1 MFGIIMENCNG
12 GSSSSPAPFLSKT
25 YELVDDPYT
34 NPVVSWNHNGRSFVV
49 WNPPEFARDLLPK
62 YFKHNNFSSFIRQ
75 LNTYGFRKVD
85 PEQWEFANE
94 EFLRGQRHLL
104 KNIYRRKPIHSHSAT
119 GSQSVAPLTD
129 SERQEYE
136 EEIERLKREN
146 SLLQS
151 SAEKHEKFNQEYE
164 FGVNSMEQRLHN
176 IVHRQG
182 KLISLLAQLLQRPE
196 FSSDFIEC
204 TNNNSKKR
212 RLLVSNYLIEE
223 ENTTNSIVVPKLDM
237 EVVKK
242 LDSSINFWERFL
254 YGIQKTPTEDQMC
267 DFEHTQPL
275 PSPIVIHEMDTL
287 SDDSGKRNSP
297 IDHPSS
303 PSGDIQSSP
312 ELGGPLSPVISSIY
326 INLECQLKPSDQSN
340 TNTKIT
346 STLSIDAMKNQVES
360 NTDTSKS
367 VSNSGNDVFWQ
378 QFLTETPG
386 LSEPQ
391 EVEIVSKDI
400 DGLTCDSML
409 AENQR
414 YWWSRGFNVENLAER
429 MGLLSPATGS

>member
-1 MFGIIMENCNG
+1 MVGIVMDNCNN
-12 GSSSSPAPFLSKT
+12 GSSSAPAPFLSKT

-34 NPVVSWNHNGRSFVV
+34 NTVVSWSHNGRSFIV

-94 EFLRGQRHLL
+94 EFIRGQRRLL

-119 GSQSVAPLTD
+119 GQSVAPLTD

-151 SAEKHEKFNQEYE
+151 SAENQEKFNQEYE
-164 FGVNSMEQRLHN
+164 FGIKSMEQRLHN
-176 IVHRQG
+176 VAQRQG
-182 KLISLLAQLLQRPE
+182 KLISLLAQLLESPE
-196 FSSDFIEC
+196 FSSDLIQC
-204 TNNNSKKR
+204 ANNNSKKR

-223 ENTTNSIVVPKLDM
+223 EHATTNCIVAPKLDVHM
-237 EVVKK
+237 VKK

-254 YGIQKTPTEDQMC
+254 YGIRMTPTEDQMY
-267 DFEHTQPL
+267 DFEHATQPL
-275 PSPIVIHEMDTL
+275 PSPIVIREMDTS
-287 SDDSGKRNSP
+287 SDDSGTRNSH
-297 IDHPSS
+297 IDHSSS
-303 PSGDIQSSP
+303 PSRDIQSSP
-312 ELGGPLSPVISSIY
+312 DLSPVISSIY
-326 INLECQLKPSDQSN
+326 VNLECQLKPSDQSN
-340 TNTKIT
+340 
-346 STLSIDAMKNQVES
+346 LVIDVTKNQVEGNATKAS
-360 NTDTSKS
+360 ES

-386 LSEPQ
+386 FTEPQ
-391 EVEIVSKDI
+391 EAESKDI
-400 DGLTCDSML
+400 NGLTCDSRL
-409 AENQR
+409 AENHR
-414 YWWSRGFNVENLAER
+414 YWWNRGFNVENLAER
-429 MGLLSPATGS
+429 MGHLSSPATGSS

>member
-1 MFGIIMENCNG
+1 MAMENCNG
-12 GSSSSPAPFLSKT
+12 GSSSSPAPFLLKT

-34 NPVVSWNHNGRSFVV
+34 NPVVSWSHNGRSFVV

-119 GSQSVAPLTD
+119 GQSVAPLTD

-136 EEIERLKREN
+136 DEIERLKKEN
-146 SLLQS
+146 SLLQTS
-151 SAEKHEKFNQEYE
+151 VENQEKFNYEYE
-164 FGVNSMEQRLHN
+164 FGIKSMEQRLQN
-176 IVHRQG
+176 VAHRQG

-196 FSSDFIEC
+196 FSSDLIQC
-204 TNNNSKKR
+204 ANNNSKKR

-223 ENTTNSIVVPKLDM
+223 ENTTTNSVVAPKLDLEM
-237 EVVKK
+237 VKK

-254 YGIQKTPTEDQMC
+254 YGIRINPIEDQMC
-267 DFEHTQPL
+267 DYEHVQSL
-275 PSPIVIHEMDTL
+275 PVQTAIHEMDTS

-297 IDHPSS
+297 IDHSR
-303 PSGDIQSSP
+303 DIQSSSGFG
-312 ELGGPLSPVISSIY
+312 GGPSSPVISSIY
-326 INLECQLKPSDQSN
+326 VNLECQLKPSDQSDRIESK
-340 TNTKIT
+340 TTKV
-346 STLSIDAMKNQVES
+346 SE
-360 NTDTSKS
+360 S

-386 LSEPQ
+386 CTEPQ
-391 EVEIVSKDI
+391 EVENKEFNEV
-400 DGLTCDSML
+400 TCDIRL
-409 AENQR
+409 TENHR
-414 YWWSRGFNVENLAER
+414 YWWNHGVNVENLAER
-429 MGLLSPATGS
+429 MGHLSSPATGQLS

>member
-1 MFGIIMENCNG
+1 MVGIMMENCNG
-12 GSSSSPAPFLSKT
+12 GSSSAPAPAPAPFLSKT

-104 KNIYRRKPIHSHSAT
+104 KNIYRRKPIHSHSTT

-164 FGVNSMEQRLHN
+164 FGVKSMEQRLQN

-196 FSSDFIEC
+196 FSSDLIQY

-212 RLLVSNYLIEE
+212 RLLVSNCLIEE
-223 ENTTNSIVVPKLDM
+223 ENATNSIVVPKLDM
-237 EVVKK
+237 DIVKK

-254 YGIQKTPTEDQMC
+254 YGIRNSTPTKDQMH
-267 DFEHTQPL
+267 DFEHTQVL
-275 PSPIVIHEMDTL
+275 PSPIVIREMDTS

-297 IDHPSS
+297 IDHSSS
-303 PSGDIQSSP
+303 PSRDIQSSP
-312 ELGGPLSPVISSIY
+312 ELEGPLSPVISSIY

-340 TNTKIT
+340 A
-346 STLSIDAMKNQVES
+346 SIDATKNQVEGS
-360 NTDTSKS
+360 TDMSKS

-391 EVEIVSKDI
+391 EVEIVSKDTN
-400 DGLTCDSML
+400 GLTCDTML
-409 AENQR
+409 AEENQR